1 MLYFIAPIVIGL
13 VIILIL
19 SFANKDAAKVD
30 KGAELNYFKL
40 SYRRKMIRTLT
51 NLPII
56 ILSLILI
63 STFTDGKMFGL
74 IGLLFLVIFSIQL
87 MYNFTMWKKKEAYL
101 VA

>member
-1 MLYFIAPIVIGL
+1 MVYFIAPIVIGL
-13 VIILIL
+13 VIMLVL
-19 SFANKDAAKVD
+19 SFANRDASKVD

-63 STFTDGKMFGL
+63 STSTDGKMFGL
-74 IGLLFLVIFSIQL
+74 IGLLFLVIFSTQL
-87 MYNFTMWKKKEAYL
+87 MYNFTMWKKRETY
-101 VA
+101 

>member
-1 MLYFIAPIVIGL
+1 MYFIAPIVIAL
-13 VIILIL
+13 VVILIL

-30 KGAELNYFKL
+30 KGAELNYFKS

-63 STFTDGKMFGL
+63 SSFTDGKMFGL
-74 IGLLFLVIFSIQL
+74 IGLLFLVVFSTQL
-87 MYNFTMWKKKEAYL
+87 MYNFTMWKKKEAS
-101 VA
+101 